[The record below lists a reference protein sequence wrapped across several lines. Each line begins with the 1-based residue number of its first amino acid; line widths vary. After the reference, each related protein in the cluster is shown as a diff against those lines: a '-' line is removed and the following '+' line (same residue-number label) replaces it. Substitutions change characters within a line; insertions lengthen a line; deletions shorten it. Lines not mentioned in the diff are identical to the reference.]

1 MEGDGKGNQGLIT
14 AAPPKKSEI
23 GWISLLFLTKFT
35 FLHILFF
42 LSTTEVL
49 VTYFWHRRGVS
60 SLMISVKPVSV
71 KHCVFKLYMPMEK
84 PSQFIGISKDIARTE
99 RGYERVLSYPIDS
112 LYIGLFGWLSRITW

>member
-1 MEGDGKGNQGLIT
+1 M
-14 AAPPKKSEI
+14 
-23 GWISLLFLTKFT
+23 
-35 FLHILFF
+35 
-42 LSTTEVL
+42 
-49 VTYFWHRRGVS
+49 TYFWHRRGVS